1 MWLLDVVVTSL
12 LRVRDAV
19 DPMPKLTSE
28 ASIAGE
34 SDDESDSQIAC
45 RPLSFNDPNSRAAQI
60 LADIFPACEMAELYH
75 TGASRAKV
83 HSNATLLFADMV
95 GFTAWSARQTPDR
108 VFSALTLY
116 YQLLDS

>member
-1 MWLLDVVVTSL
+1 M
-12 LRVRDAV
+12 A
-19 DPMPKLTSE
+19 KLALPSS
-28 ASIAGE
+28 ARQPVYE
-34 SDDESDSQIAC
+34 SDLPPK
-45 RPLSFNDPNSRAAQI
+45 PLTFKDPNSRAAQI

-83 HSNATLLFADMV
+83 HSDATLLFADMV